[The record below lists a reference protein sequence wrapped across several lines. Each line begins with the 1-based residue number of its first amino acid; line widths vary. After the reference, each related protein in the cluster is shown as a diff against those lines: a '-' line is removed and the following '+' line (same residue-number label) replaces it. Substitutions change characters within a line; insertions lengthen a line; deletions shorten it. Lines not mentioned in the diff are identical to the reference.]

1 MSDASSYWSDRG
13 PCPMRRER
21 AEHRA
26 AATEVR
32 IDRPGSVVGSRF
44 VIAAG
49 LLLALAAA
57 LNLIVF
63 LSMV

>member
-1 MSDASSYWSDRG
+1 MTDASAYWNNRG

-32 IDRPGSVVGSRF
+32 IDRPGFASRF

-49 LLLALAAA
+49 VLLAAAAA
-57 LNLIVF
+57 LNLVVF
-63 LSMV
+63 LSIV